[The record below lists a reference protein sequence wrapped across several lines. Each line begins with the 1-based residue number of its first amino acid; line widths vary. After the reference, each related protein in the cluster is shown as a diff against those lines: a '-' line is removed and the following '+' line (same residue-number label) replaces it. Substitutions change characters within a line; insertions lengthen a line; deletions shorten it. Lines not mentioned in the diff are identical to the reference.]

1 MPNQLPTIET
11 CFNCFGTR
19 SSDAKIIQRRQ
30 QNPQNSK
37 FTQNHLDTPSP
48 SAGEKGG
55 LSKMARAPEGD
66 TFKKMRIFNCMVCLK
81 QINYNLTLLSSPHC
95 PLNNPFLLKFE
106 NQVKLSHQVESF
118 VDTEKYI
125 HYSRDL
131 PAKWL
136 AGNFL
141 TRTIGYSKKVNTTS
155 GSEYDQAR
163 WSQRKLAKVHW
174 DQFCKYGSGSVCIRI
189 FKLNPTIDWKR
200 KLLSKEGYKNH
211 QLSQL
216 CFIKCWHFLKI
227 YHRSLHWNKIW
238 ITFYK
243 CASMKILFG
252 RAGHVTSPPRQR
264 DHVFRPQHCLLLHYV
279 YIHSSI

>member
-1 MPNQLPTIET
+1 MFLITSRDLHNSHPKLRFFCHTKVPVVVPNQLPTIET

-95 PLNNPFLLKFE
+95 PLNNPSPLKFE

-125 HYSRDL
+125 L
-131 PAKWL
+131 
-136 AGNFL
+136 
-141 TRTIGYSKKVNTTS
+141 
-155 GSEYDQAR
+155 
-163 WSQRKLAKVHW
+163 
-174 DQFCKYGSGSVCIRI
+174 
-189 FKLNPTIDWKR
+189 
-200 KLLSKEGYKNH
+200 
-211 QLSQL
+211 
-216 CFIKCWHFLKI
+216 
-227 YHRSLHWNKIW
+227 
-238 ITFYK
+238 
-243 CASMKILFG
+243 
-252 RAGHVTSPPRQR
+252 
-264 DHVFRPQHCLLLHYV
+264 
-279 YIHSSI
+279 